1 MLVIFLLTALG
12 SSIPQVDVNKI
23 CQSAQ
28 FDSLP
33 KYRARALRGCVGDE
47 NVGTESSFA
56 VTGADIL
63 WLRRAIAQ
71 RRLGCNSAM

>member
-1 MLVIFLLTALG
+1 MLVIFLLAALG

-33 KYRARALRGCVGDE
+33 EHRARALRGCVGDE
-47 NVGTESSFA
+47 TWRGISFA
-56 VTGADIL
+56 VTDIL